1 MLRDFLN
8 EFQLD
13 WATAPLRSS
22 LIPGEKLNGK
32 RILILGGEDSLRQA
46 LLWSFF
52 AWNERK
58 GVSL

>member
-32 RILILGGEDSLRQA
+32 RILILGGGGLSA
-46 LLWSFF
+46 PGSSVVFF
-52 AWNERK
+52 RLE
-58 GVSL
+58 